1 MIKNHRYQSKTVVPG
16 SSISPRRDEFLF
28 VGQDIVKSQIA
39 IRRAYGA
46 AFLAWHL
53 PNRKFFYGVAGW
65 VGRYVLADSVKKCF
79 DLK

>member
-39 IRRAYGA
+39 IRRAYGLV
-46 AFLAWHL
+46 FPAWHL
-53 PNRKFFYGVAGW
+53 PNRKFFDGVAGW
-65 VGRYVLADSVKKCF
+65 VGQDVPANSGK
-79 DLK
+79 

>member
-39 IRRAYGA
+39 IRQAYGVVFPA
-46 AFLAWHL
+46 
-53 PNRKFFYGVAGW
+53 
-65 VGRYVLADSVKKCF
+65 
-79 DLK
+79 